1 MTRFD
6 TLGLSADIL
15 RAVGEQGYTE
25 PTPIQAHAIPLILQ
39 WRDVLAAAQTGTG
52 KTAGFTLPLL
62 QRLSVHATASTSPAR
77 HPVRALILTPTRELA
92 AQVHDSVRA
101 YGKYLRLHSTM
112 IYGGVN
118 MRAQTDALR
127 RGVDIVVATP
137 GRLLDHVQ
145 QRSIDLSKVELLV
158 LDEADRMLDMGFIH
172 AIRRIMA
179 LLRKDRQNVLFS
191 ATFSPEIRRLADS
204 LMNDPAVVEVAR
216 RNLESELVTQRVHPV
231 DQSRKREL
239 LTHLVS
245 ANDWQQVLVF
255 TRTKHGADRLAEQL
269 SRANI
274 EAAAI
279 HGNKSQGQ
287 RTRALEQ
294 FKRGKVRVLVATD
307 VAARGL
313 DIEALPHVVNFELPN
328 VPEDYVHRIG
338 RTGRAGASGVAVSLV
353 AREEAPLM
361 RDIERLLKRKLEREI
376 VPGFEPNE
384 KFVEPAPRSRPE
396 RKPQSGRAN
405 GNAAF
410 GKASTGK
417 DGFGGKP
424 QFGGGKPALGRKAR
438 GGDIRAETPRNERRR
453 HDSRPQTAALLRGH

>member
-1 MTRFD
+1 
-6 TLGLSADIL
+6 
-15 RAVGEQGYTE
+15 
-25 PTPIQAHAIPLILQ
+25 
-39 WRDVLAAAQTGTG
+39 
-52 KTAGFTLPLL
+52 
-62 QRLSVHATASTSPAR
+62 
-77 HPVRALILTPTRELA
+77 
-92 AQVHDSVRA
+92 
-101 YGKYLRLHSTM
+101 
-112 IYGGVN
+112 
-118 MRAQTDALR
+118 
-127 RGVDIVVATP
+127 
-137 GRLLDHVQ
+137 
-145 QRSIDLSKVELLV
+145 V

-294 FKRGKVRVLVATD
+294 FKRGKVRVL
-307 VAARGL
+307 
-313 DIEALPHVVNFELPN
+313 
-328 VPEDYVHRIG
+328 
-338 RTGRAGASGVAVSLV
+338 
-353 AREEAPLM
+353 
-361 RDIERLLKRKLEREI
+361 
-376 VPGFEPNE
+376 
-384 KFVEPAPRSRPE
+384 
-396 RKPQSGRAN
+396 
-405 GNAAF
+405 
-410 GKASTGK
+410 
-417 DGFGGKP
+417 
-424 QFGGGKPALGRKAR
+424 
-438 GGDIRAETPRNERRR
+438 
-453 HDSRPQTAALLRGH
+453 